1 MNTRLRTL
9 TTLAAAFAL
18 SLGQAAANSA
28 DSSNV
33 RVDTRD
39 LSLGGL
45 VIEGP
50 ATIAALQKTPYSA
63 MLDGVEVTAQ
73 CDWPLPKCSRTFDGW
88 WSAPSIS
95 GLGML
100 DPHGA
105 QPGDTIDITA
115 SFLEPG
121 GDRRQVVKRITI
133 ASGAGLYFG
142 IDRHIAYLGPVGSQ
156 FDWKVNA
163 GVSGTAANQAGVTFT
178 WYLNNVVQGTG
189 KTIERTIRG
198 FPTTSTLRVVASDGQ
213 GKSGEQSVTLGLLA
227 PAPGEPGQRYDV
239 WRKSG
244 VSFLNPAGDPTEP
257 DPAKK
262 NNGVIVLTHGIWSY
276 PEVTWILNLARE
288 IETKLAGPGQP
299 NILIFGWG
307 EDANPGDLYGS
318 DPERLQT
325 VASSIGLSAAAL
337 RQVFP
342 DSTARTAF
350 LFDTLM
356 IREVA
361 KDKGRS
367 SLAKWCR
374 EQEGYG
380 NISKA
385 APIHLIGHSA
395 GGFVMGEC
403 YTELNKFGFN
413 IRRVTM
419 LDTPFAQKQHVNA
432 GNPAVVE
439 RYVSSL
445 FGRFSEVDPVRYNP
459 LIGLYFSE
467 KPDSTWYHRLDVG
480 GWWDTWSPTRA
491 MDSHGYSHDWY
502 DETVPSYGE
511 QEGFQLSPFV
521 TGAPSQ
527 APPSGD
533 PQSDPIPR
541 DNGGPERAPQ
551 PPTQLDGFTTFG
563 GVTGTG
569 TPFVLTENGNAGIVK
584 AMTLP
589 PDASGLTFQYQFT
602 SPGDGDF
609 LVVFFGDSPPL
620 FVASPTGSN
629 TAGEATA
636 EVSLAPYAGKTGNL
650 VIKLVAQE
658 AANAV
663 VTVGNIQMTLDDD
676 LDGDGILAAAEV
688 AAGTDPRLADTD
700 GDGIDD
706 PTELNTTHTNPT
718 VADTDGDGADDG
730 SELVAG
736 TDPLDGSSRFAV
748 KSAVKVGVDFSITWA
763 SIAGKH
769 YRIIRSAE
777 PSFAGFDVVASGIAA
792 SPPLQSYTDS
802 GGVTE
807 SRMFYRVELDQ

>member
-1 MNTRLRTL
+1 MNDPNRSSAILVTL
-9 TTLAAAFAL
+9 LIL
-18 SLGQAAANSA
+18 SPWVARGNSA
-28 DSSNV
+28 DSPNV

-39 LSLGGL
+39 LSLGNL

-63 MLDGVEVTAQ
+63 MLDGVDVTAQ
-73 CDWPLPKCSRTFDGW
+73 CDWPLPKCSRTFSGW

-115 SFLEPG
+115 SFPEPG

-133 ASGAGLYFG
+133 SSGIGLYFG
-142 IDRHIAYLGPVGSQ
+142 IDRHIDYLGPVGGQ

-178 WYLNNVVQGTG
+178 WYLNNVAKGTG
-189 KTIERTIRG
+189 KTMEWTIRG
-198 FPTTSTLRVVASDGQ
+198 VPTTSTLRVVASDGQ

-239 WRKSG
+239 WRNSG
-244 VSFLNPAGDPTEP
+244 VSFLNPSGNPTVP

-262 NNGVIVLTHGIWSY
+262 NNGVIVLTHGLRSY
-276 PEVTWILNLARE
+276 PEATWILNLARE

-307 EDANPGDLYGS
+307 EDANPGDLYGTE
-318 DPERLQT
+318 PERLQT
-325 VASSIGLSAAAL
+325 VASSIGLSAAVL
-337 RQVFP
+337 RQIFP
-342 DSTARTAF
+342 DSTARTDF
-350 LFDTLM
+350 LFDVLT

-361 KDKGRS
+361 KNKGRS
-367 SLAKWCR
+367 SLAKWFR
-374 EQEGYG
+374 EEEGFG
-380 NISKA
+380 NIAKA

-403 YTELNKFGFN
+403 YRELKKSGFN

-419 LDTPFAQKQHVNA
+419 LDTPFAEKAHVDA
-432 GNPAVVE
+432 GSPAVVE

-445 FGRFSEVDPVRYNP
+445 FGRLCPQLDPVRYSVVS
-459 LIGLYFSE
+459 GLYFSE

-480 GWWDTWSPTRA
+480 SWWDILSPTEEA
-491 MDSHGYSHDWY
+491 HGYSHDWY

-521 TGAPSQ
+521 TGAPGQ

-533 PQSDPIPR
+533 PQADPIPR
-541 DNGGPERAPQ
+541 DNGGPEKAPL
-551 PPTQLDGFTTFG
+551 PPTDLDGFTTFG
-563 GVTGTG
+563 GVTGSG

-584 AMTLP
+584 SMTLP

-609 LVVFFGDSPPL
+609 LVVFFGDSQPL
-620 FVASPTGSN
+620 FMASPTGSN
-629 TAGEATA
+629 TGGAATA
-636 EVSLAPYAGKTGNL
+636 EVSLAPYAGQTGNL

-676 LDGDGILAAAEV
+676 LDGDGIPAAAEV

-706 PTELNTTHTNPT
+706 PTELNTTLTNP
-718 VADTDGDGADDG
+718 VKADTDGDGANDG
-730 SELVAG
+730 SELAAG
-736 TDPLDGSSRFAV
+736 TNPLDGTSRFAV
-748 KSAVKVGVDFSITWA
+748 KSSVKEGANFTVTW
-763 SIAGKH
+763 SSVAGKQ
-769 YRIIRSAE
+769 YRILRSSE
-777 PSFAGFDVVASGIAA
+777 PSFGSYDVVASGIIAA
-792 SPPLQSYTDS
+792 PPQQSFTDT
-802 GGVTE
+802 GGAAA
-807 SRMFYRVELDQ
+807 SRMFYRVELE